1 MTLYIKTLTVDQK
14 ICDGRSAHI
23 LALCLQ
29 AVSSKEANIEDLLQR
44 LEELNEKMGGIVSG
58 SGDPRLHTLTRHK
71 DVVHDLRQVV
81 PTVLALQV
89 LKVAYRIMPASPE
102 RPFQARKSLNFEAC
116 VRLQNVCDPHFHVCQ
131 KACSMLRQAPNA

>member
-1 MTLYIKTLTVDQK
+1 MAGKEEADCSLSKETVIDSSEALTLFIAVDQN
-14 ICDGRSAHI
+14 ISDGRSAHI

-81 PTVLALQV
+81 PTVLDLQV
-89 LKVAYRIMPASPE
+89 LKVAYRIMPATPA
-102 RPFQARKSLNFEAC
+102 RPF
-116 VRLQNVCDPHFHVCQ
+116 
-131 KACSMLRQAPNA
+131 